1 MSVDAEQELIKMLCL
16 AGMKTQLCVVL
27 FSSCWSITC
36 LSLATTHDA
45 SQNNAGMTFHA
56 MHKAE
61 ETILFPQSL
70 HLISSGKQSRIS
82 LQLKNCAQQ
91 FSSSAH
97 SLKSKF
103 GHVLLNLDNFLFSP
117 QPDVVIS
124 GMNLDTLSVFCFFWC
139 VEFCDFCRIHYNVHH
154 F

>member
-1 MSVDAEQELIKMLCL
+1 MPVDAEQELIKIPCL
-16 AGMKTQLCVVL
+16 AGMKTQLCAVL
-27 FSSCWSITC
+27 FSSCWLITC

-56 MHKAE
+56 MDKAE
-61 ETILFPQSL
+61 EIILFPQSL
-70 HLISSGKQSRIS
+70 HLQSSGKHSIIS

-91 FSSSAH
+91 FPSSAH

-103 GHVLLNLDNFLFSP
+103 GHVPLNLDNFLFSP
-117 QPDVVIS
+117 QLNVVIS
-124 GMNLDTLSVFCFFWC
+124 GMNPDTLSAFCFFWC
-139 VEFCDFCRIHYNVHH
+139 VEFCDFCRIHHNVLH